1 LRRER
6 EKEKDV
12 SKTGA
17 TTTTT
22 MVIIII
28 IIIIIFERIT
38 QNNPYVHT
46 HSRKEMAMKNEGRRA
61 HQVSATVLCNSILL
75 FSM

>member
-1 LRRER
+1 M
-6 EKEKDV
+6 
-12 SKTGA
+12 G
-17 TTTTT
+17 
-22 MVIIII
+22 I

-46 HSRKEMAMKNEGRRA
+46 HSQKMAKKNNRKRP

-75 FSM
+75 FFSIWERKEENTVGDLALDTQENA